1 MPNSQC
7 RICGGL
13 PLKVFVD
20 LCSGVGGASQA
31 FDKAP
36 DWITIKIDIEEYLLP
51 ENQGLFLCDVTDVEA
66 TLCLISNRLAELS
79 FNHDDTLVVWASPPC
94 TEFSCVNQFRNTVDP
109 DLTILMACME
119 IIDRLDCN
127 YWVIENVKGAHHIFN
142 EELERTPRQIL
153 GPFFLWGEFPLIS
166 IEHRDTFKH
175 RKMLTK
181 GSRLLRPHLR
191 AKVPM
196 AVSEGL
202 RSAIDCQTKL
212 VFGV

>member
-1 MPNSQC
+1 ME
-7 RICGGL
+7 RWIVM
-13 PLKVFVD
+13 KVFVD

-31 FDKAP
+31 FDRAP
-36 DWITIKIDIEEYLLP
+36 GWITIKIDIEEYLLP

-66 TLCLISNRLAELS
+66 TLCLINNRLAELNFS
-79 FNHDDTLVVWASPPC
+79 HDDTLVVWASPPC
-94 TEFSCVNQFRNTVDP
+94 TEFSCINKQRNVEDP
-109 DLTILMACME
+109 NLEILIACLD
-119 IIDRLDCN
+119 IIERLDCN
-127 YWVIENVKGAHHIFN
+127 YWIVENVKGAHKIFN
-142 EELERTPRQIL
+142 EEIERPPTQII
-153 GPFFLWGEFPLIS
+153 GPFFLWGEFPLIA

-181 GSRLLRPHLR
+181 GTRLLRPHLR

-212 VFGV
+212 TLQ